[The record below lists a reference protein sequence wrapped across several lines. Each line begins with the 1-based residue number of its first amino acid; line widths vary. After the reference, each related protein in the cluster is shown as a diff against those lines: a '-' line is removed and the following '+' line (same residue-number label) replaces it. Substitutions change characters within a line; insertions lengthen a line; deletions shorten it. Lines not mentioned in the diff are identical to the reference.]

1 MEKLVWDKV
10 RRFLE
15 LLRCEDID
23 RESIVDTEEFQEVK
37 QILENKQGIYQQGM
51 VNVQQAEQEKIRDY
65 IETLKSYSFEECQ
78 QAYLQGMVDCMLTL
92 CGAGI
97 LKPKQELEALI
108 KTLI

>member
-37 QILENKQGIYQQGM
+37 QILENKQGIYQIGRAH
-51 VNVQQAEQEKIRDY
+51 V
-65 IETLKSYSFEECQ
+65 
-78 QAYLQGMVDCMLTL
+78 
-92 CGAGI
+92 
-97 LKPKQELEALI
+97 
-108 KTLI
+108 